1 MTILE
6 LKILRKRLLTDIET
20 NWDDQQ
26 KMKLKLQLTEK
37 IGNGRKTKDYLKL
50 WDGPC
55 ASVDELQLILR
66 QNPDQS

>member
-1 MTILE
+1 M
-6 LKILRKRLLTDIET
+6 ET

-26 KMKLKLQLTEK
+26 KTKLKLQLTEK
-37 IGNGRKTKDYLKL
+37 IGNGRKTKDYLKSVL
-50 WDGPC
+50 FDCKTWDGPC